1 MTWITINSGRDHS
14 LLPADHIAPGE
25 LTYKEVAHSLAHI
38 NRYSGHTNRPYSV
51 AEHSLLCASIANAK
65 GASAAHQLC
74 VLMHDAHECI
84 VGDVTS
90 PVKQMIGPEW
100 KAFESQIQFKVLYS
114 FGLVDAFLECDE
126 LVRFCDLTA
135 LASERAALLEWH
147 PARNKPWPVI
157 DTPGFEVKPW
167 PDANLHASFRHSNT
181 PADWA
186 AHFHRRAMALEGAM
200 HKQTSQQT
208 SNTAPA
214 ISV

>member
-1 MTWITINSGRDHS
+1 MTWITTNTGRDHN
-14 LLPADHIAPGE
+14 LMPTHDIAPGE

-38 NRYSGHTNRPYSV
+38 NRYSGHTSRPYSV
-51 AEHSLLCASIANAK
+51 AEHSLLCASIANGK
-65 GASAAHQLC
+65 GASPAHQLC

-90 PVKQMIGPEW
+90 PIKQMIGPAW
-100 KAFESQIQFKVLYS
+100 HAFEGHIQYKVLSS
-114 FGLVDAFLECDE
+114 FGLYDTFVDCLS
-126 LVRFCDLTA
+126 LVKHCDLTA

-157 DTPGFEVKPW
+157 DTPGAEIKPW
-167 PDANLHASFRHSNT
+167 PEANLHANFRHSNT
-181 PADWA
+181 PAEWA

-200 HKQTSQQT
+200 NKQA

-214 ISV
+214 ISL